1 MRLSNP
7 NNIGRY
13 MSEFEEL
20 DDEIAVI
27 RGEIWD
33 NCRDYCRRCDIHS
46 GKNEEVRIVKNCP
59 NCGKVMGFI
68 PYAGI
73 MDYLKILSKDER
85 EAREKGIW
93 RHLSGLVYK
102 KFSADHIYKDF
113 PIPSSW
119 TKVEAIDP
127 HDARKTHWLFGAVS
141 PEEIE
146 VFKKRVNRIY
156 FYGQLLLDGSI
167 EDIMRNVRSFRE
179 LNGYSDPYFVTL
191 DKKHGE
197 KTQLEDRS
205 WFSELQKAG
214 LKRVR
219 MSQSASGD
227 VELGHK
233 IVQAYLEAHYFAV
246 KEKSVPGMMFA
257 ETGCGGLGGVIS
269 YMRNYQYKEGTS
281 HPAEDFKD
289 WCDTVRYIAMEF
301 PRHQSE
307 ELQAKNAKVLQMR
320 EAEQLRMKRIIGSR

>member
-1 MRLSNP
+1 MEL
-7 NNIGRY
+7 
-13 MSEFEEL
+13 EKL

-33 NCRDYCRRCDIHS
+33 NCRDFCKECNYHIS
-46 GKNEEVRIVKNCP
+46 KNEEARVLNVCP
-59 NCGKVMGFI
+59 KCKKILGFM

-73 MDYLKILSKDER
+73 MDYLKILPADER

-93 RHLSGLVYK
+93 FHLSGLVYK
-102 KFSADHIYKDF
+102 EFKDDHIYKDF
-113 PIPSSW
+113 PIPSHW

-127 HDARKTHWLFGAVS
+127 HDARKTHWLFGAIS

-167 EDIMRNVRSFRE
+167 EEIVRTVKSFRA
-179 LNGYSDPYFVTL
+179 LNGYTDPYFVTL

-197 KTQLEDRS
+197 KTQLEDKS

-214 LKRVR
+214 IKRVR
-219 MSQSASGD
+219 VSQSASGD

-233 IVQAYLEAHYFAV
+233 IVRAYLSSQYFAV
-246 KEKSVPGMMFA
+246 KDKAVPGMMFA
-257 ETGCGGLGGVIS
+257 EDGCGGVGGAIS
-269 YMRNYQYKEGTS
+269 YMRNYQYKPGS
-281 HPAEDFKD
+281 SSPDDRYKD
-289 WCDTVRYIAMEF
+289 WPDTVRYIAMEF
-301 PRHQSE
+301 PKYRDENEERHQENVLKFRNE
-307 ELQAKNAKVLQMR
+307 EYM
-320 EAEQLRMKRIIGSR
+320 RMKRQVAR